1 MAAMIKSGRPTLKL
15 TVIGVPVKGKKRE
28 VPFAKL
34 PVSEQRYFRDLHKI
48 IDEVFEEA
56 HETHGWSWSQ
66 LADEAGL
73 AHQTVGNL
81 GDRVTK
87 YPRFM
92 TIYRLAKA
100 VGWELVTNQ
109 SPKKAAASV
118 RKAG

>member
-1 MAAMIKSGRPTLKL
+1 MATTKIGKPTLKL

-34 PVSEQRYFRDLHKI
+34 PASEQRYFRDLHKI
-48 IDEVFEEA
+48 IDEIFEEA
-56 HETHGWSWSQ
+56 YNSHGWSWSQ
-66 LADEAGL
+66 LAEQANL
-73 AHQTVGNL
+73 ASQTVANL
-81 GDRVTK
+81 GDRATK

-92 TIYRLAKA
+92 TIYRLALA